1 MTGFIILTCFF
12 GVLLGVVV
20 VASGYADDKWSDIL
34 LGAIIIAISIVSLI
48 YMVVKDDYILD
59 TYYLPAE
66 PLAYN
71 TTQTVFITDQGTYTV
86 DGIYSNNKYLLAL
99 DTNNTKNTSDDI
111 VLVVW
116 EIATD

>member
-1 MTGFIILTCFF
+1 MTGLVILSCFF
-12 GVLLGVVV
+12 GILLGVII
-20 VASGYADDKWSDIL
+20 VASGYADDKWPDIL
-34 LGAIIIAISIVSLI
+34 LGVIIFVISIISCI
-48 YMVVKDDYILD
+48 YMVVKNDHILD

-116 EIATD
+116 EIATN